1 MIFGKE
7 EQPLALGEDLDFPGY
22 QTALAGSAAAAHASG
37 IPLEEIAQVL
47 QGFDGF
53 SGRMKLH
60 RQSGL
65 TIFDSSN
72 SGLKVRDVRLALD
85 RARGG
90 RLGVVAGEESETV
103 CEGMDIPALVDLL
116 LQRRA
121 EIELLILV
129 GERLRPWTE
138 ELKAVTAQ
146 DLASGFEQ
154 ATAAASSA
162 DLERLL
168 LCVKCF
174 R

>member
-1 MIFGKE
+1 LIFGKE
-7 EQPLALGEDLDFPGY
+7 EQPLALGEDLDFAGY
-22 QTALAGSAAAAHASG
+22 QTALAGSAAAAHAAGLS
-37 IPLEEIAQVL
+37 PEEIVQAL

-53 SGRMKLH
+53 SGRMKIH
-60 RQSGL
+60 RQNGL

-72 SGLKVRDVRLALD
+72 SGLKVRDVRMALD

-90 RLGVVAGEESETV
+90 RLAVVAGEESETV

-116 LQRRA
+116 LQHRA

-138 ELKAVTAQ
+138 ELKAVAAQ
-146 DLASGFEQ
+146 DLASGFDLAQ
-154 ATAAASSA
+154 ASASSA
-162 DLERLL
+162 GLERLL